1 MDGHRLGSLF
11 YFLVNA
17 VRNGFYV
24 GTRIAFANDEK
35 IGWRFAQ
42 FPQIQLNN
50 IFAFLVA
57 NTFDYKMIELLE
69 ILRDGLFRPSGCGAD
84 QVLIRA
90 LVKFKKSLAYVA
102 DSRPK

>member
-1 MDGHRLGSLF
+1 MDGHRLGRLF
-11 YFLVNA
+11 HLLVNA
-17 VRNGFYV
+17 VRNGFDV
-24 GTRIAFANDEK
+24 GTGIAFANDEK

-57 NTFDYKMIELLE
+57 NTFDYKMVELLE
-69 ILRDGLFRPSGCGAD
+69 ILRDGLFCPSGCGAD

-90 LVKFKKSLAYVA
+90 LVKFKKGLAYFV
-102 DSRPK
+102 DSGPK